1 MSMRQQWQEPHSGV
15 KFLQSV
21 LQHSLSQLPCGSNAE
36 SCVGAEVEDS
46 EDDAESNRPDDE
58 DENLE
63 ISD

>member
-1 MSMRQQWQEPHSGV
+1 MSSQTEPHSGV
-15 KFLQSV
+15 RFLQSV
-21 LQHSLSQLPCGSNAE
+21 LQHSLSCGSNAAL
-36 SCVGAEVEDS
+36 CVGAEAEDS